1 MQTRCPECQTV
12 FRVTPEQLKAR
23 AGNVRCGQCQTAF
36 NALDSLLEALPTAPL
51 DAPQPNNAMPPG
63 DEPVAAPVASTR
75 APAELHFLPLAEE
88 SSPAAEAPAPT
99 PAVTAHDEITETVPA
114 HDTLQAAPLPTDVDT
129 VAIVAP
135 PHAPAP
141 QAMDAA
147 GEPQTDAPALT
158 PSQAQALGKATG
170 LILPRETT
178 EIPGYSKWTE
188 GVMTTPLT
196 LPPEKTGRGP
206 FAFTG
211 IVLALLLAGQL
222 AYHYRGELAA
232 WQPSLR
238 PLLATLSES
247 FGSTLPLPRHSEQI
261 SIETSDLQTDS
272 ARGNLLVLSATVRN
286 RAAYGQD
293 FPALELTLTDTGDSP
308 LVRKVFQPAD
318 YLPGGLPADA
328 TFPPQSDVAIRLW
341 LDGQGVAAAG
351 YRLFVFY
358 P

>member
-23 AGNVRCGQCQTAF
+23 AGNVRCGHCQTAF

-51 DAPQPNNAMPPG
+51 SAQDPTTTPAALDSPTPP
-63 DEPVAAPVASTR
+63 PPIAAAT
-75 APAELHFLPLAEE
+75 APAELHFLPLTEE
-88 SSPAAEAPAPT
+88 
-99 PAVTAHDEITETVPA
+99 DERSGVPIAWPPTVPA
-114 HDTLQAAPLPTDVDT
+114 PDEPPASPQPEPTQPEKDGAPHLDKASVDT
-129 VAIVAP
+129 PAALPKDCAP
-135 PHAPAP
+135 DSLPETP
-141 QAMDAA
+141 
-147 GEPQTDAPALT
+147 GLT

-196 LPPEKTGRGP
+196 LPPEKHGRGP
-206 FAFTG
+206 FAFAG

-222 AYHYRGELAA
+222 TYHYRGELAV
-232 WQPSLR
+232 WQPALR
-238 PLLATLSES
+238 QPLLTLSET
-247 FGSTLPLPRHSEQI
+247 FGSTLPLPRHSDKI

-272 ARGNLLVLSATVRN
+272 ARGNLLVLNATVRN

-308 LVRKVFQPAD
+308 LVRKVFLPAD
-318 YLPGGLPADA
+318 YLPGGVPADA
-328 TFPPQSDVAIRLW
+328 TFPAQSDVAIRLW